1 MKIEMDIQKIGAGML
16 ATGTVFL
23 NLVNQQVAWWIGVI
37 FMVAG
42 PILMG
47 LKNSPINF
55 KKKRRPNID

>member
-1 MKIEMDIQKIGAGML
+1 MKVEIDCPKVGAGLL

-23 NLVNQQVAWWIGVI
+23 NLVNQKTAWWIGVS

-47 LKNSPINF
+47 FPKIKPTR
-55 KKKRRPNID
+55 KKSRKI